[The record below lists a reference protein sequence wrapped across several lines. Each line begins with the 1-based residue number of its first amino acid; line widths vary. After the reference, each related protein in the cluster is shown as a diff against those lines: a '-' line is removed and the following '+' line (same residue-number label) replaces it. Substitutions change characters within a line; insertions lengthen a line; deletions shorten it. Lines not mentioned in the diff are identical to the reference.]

1 MASLTLPGYETRHE
15 RKARTVLPLMK
26 LPAML
31 SALRAQIKRQL
42 LRRLCYDASVSF
54 NPDGLTAG
62 IRRDVEWIHVQ
73 PDVDLEVY
81 WKVLP
86 IGKGPAIS
94 LYAFGFQILKFD
106 CFGATDGHFHLFL
119 GWPSPTSEDRI
130 WLPEP
135 NATAQVERAIFELRR
150 NAPYYLQRHADER
163 VRRLHLEPAT
173 WSTACARARD
183 KMLNFLCSVPE
194 LADVK

>member
-1 MASLTLPGYETRHE
+1 MNLFRAVP
-15 RKARTVLPLMK
+15 PLIK

-42 LRRLCYDASVSF
+42 LRRWCYDATVRF
-54 NPDGLTAG
+54 TPDGVAAG
-62 IRRDVEWIHVQ
+62 IRRDVEWIRVQ

-106 CFGATDGHFHLFL
+106 CFGAADGHFHLFL
-119 GWPSPTSEDRI
+119 GWPSPTTEDRI

-135 NATAQVERAIFELRR
+135 SATAQVERAMFELTK
-150 NAPYYLQRHADER
+150 NVTYYLQRHDDGR
-163 VRRLHLEPAT
+163 VRRLRLESQV
-173 WSTACARARD
+173 WCTACTRARD
-183 KMLNFLCSVPE
+183 KMLHFLSSVPE

>member
-1 MASLTLPGYETRHE
+1 
-15 RKARTVLPLMK
+15 
-26 LPAML
+26 ML

-42 LRRLCYDASVSF
+42 LRRLRYDASVRFDS
-54 NPDGLTAG
+54 DALTAG
-62 IRRDVEWIHVQ
+62 VRRDVKWIHVQ

-119 GWPSPTSEDRI
+119 GWPSPTNEDRI

-135 NATAQVERAIFELRR
+135 SGTAQVERAIFELKR
-150 NAPYYLQRHADER
+150 NAPYYLQRHNVER
-163 VRRLHLEPAT
+163 VRGLHLEPAS
-173 WSTACARARD
+173 WSAACTKAGD
-183 KMLNFLCSVPE
+183 KMRHFLRSVPE
-194 LADVK
+194 LTDLK

>member
-1 MASLTLPGYETRHE
+1 
-15 RKARTVLPLMK
+15 
-26 LPAML
+26 ML

-42 LRRLCYDASVSF
+42 LRRLSYDASVSF
-54 NPDGLTAG
+54 NPDDLAAG
-62 IRRDVEWIHVQ
+62 IRRDVEWIGVQ

-163 VRRLHLEPAT
+163 VRRLRLESEA
-173 WSTACARARD
+173 WSTACTRARD
-183 KMLNFLCSVPE
+183 KMLHFLRSVPE

>member
-1 MASLTLPGYETRHE
+1 
-15 RKARTVLPLMK
+15 
-26 LPAML
+26 ML
-31 SALRAQIKRQL
+31 SALRVQIKRQL
-42 LRRLCYDASVSF
+42 LRRLRYDASVRFDS
-54 NPDGLTAG
+54 DALTAG
-62 IRRDVEWIHVQ
+62 VRRDVKWIHVQ

-119 GWPSPTSEDRI
+119 GWLSPTKEDRI

-135 NATAQVERAIFELRR
+135 SGTAQVERAIFELKRR
-150 NAPYYLQRHADER
+150 RGG
-163 VRRLHLEPAT
+163 
-173 WSTACARARD
+173 S
-183 KMLNFLCSVPE
+183 LCRSSII
-194 LADVK
+194 LC

>member
-1 MASLTLPGYETRHE
+1 
-15 RKARTVLPLMK
+15 MK
-26 LPAML
+26 RPAML

-42 LRRLCYDASVSF
+42 LRRLRYDASVRF
-54 NPDGLTAG
+54 NTEEFDLAAG
-62 IRRDVEWIHVQ
+62 EIRRDVEWIRVQ
-73 PDVDLEVY
+73 PDVDLKVY
-81 WKVLP
+81 WKILP

-94 LYAFGFQILKFD
+94 LYVFEFQILRFD

-119 GWPSPTSEDRI
+119 GWPSPTNEERI

-135 NATAQVERAIFELRR
+135 SATAQVERAIFELRR

-173 WSTACARARD
+173 WSTACTQARD
-183 KMLNFLCSVPE
+183 KMLHFLCSVPE
-194 LADVK
+194 LADVN

>member
-1 MASLTLPGYETRHE
+1 
-15 RKARTVLPLMK
+15 MK

-119 GWPSPTSEDRI
+119 VCPSPTSEDRI

-135 NATAQVERAIFELRR
+135 NATAQVERAIFELKR
-150 NAPYYLQRHADER
+150 NAPDYLQRHADER

-173 WSTACARARD
+173 GSTACTG
-183 KMLNFLCSVPE
+183 
-194 LADVK
+194 

>member
-1 MASLTLPGYETRHE
+1 
-15 RKARTVLPLMK
+15 
-26 LPAML
+26 ML

-42 LRRLCYDASVSF
+42 VRRPRYDASVRF
-54 NPDGLTAG
+54 DPDAVTAG
-62 IRRDVEWIHVQ
+62 FRRDVKWIHVQ
-73 PDVDLEVY
+73 PNVDLEVY

-106 CFGATDGHFHLFL
+106 CFGAIDGHFHLCL

-130 WLPEP
+130 WLSEP
-135 NATAQVERAIFELRR
+135 NATAQVERAMFELRR
-150 NAPYYLQRHADER
+150 NVSYYLQRHGDER
-163 VRRLHLEPAT
+163 VRLLQLDSEAWPGACTQARNEMLHFL
-173 WSTACARARD
+173 ST
-183 KMLNFLCSVPE
+183 VPE

>member
-1 MASLTLPGYETRHE
+1 
-15 RKARTVLPLMK
+15 
-26 LPAML
+26 ML

-42 LRRLCYDASVSF
+42 LRRLCYDASVRF
-54 NPDGLTAG
+54 DPDGSG
-62 IRRDVEWIHVQ
+62 IRHDVEWIRVQ
-73 PDVDLEVY
+73 PDVDFEVY

-86 IGKGPAIS
+86 IGKGPALS

-119 GWPSPTSEDRI
+119 GWPSPATEDRI

-135 NATAQVERAIFELRR
+135 SGTAQVERAIFELRR
-150 NAPYYLQRHADER
+150 NVPYYLQRHSDER
-163 VRRLHLEPAT
+163 VRQLHLESAT
-173 WSTACARARD
+173 WSTACTQARD
-183 KMLNFLCSVPE
+183 KMLHLLSTVPE

>member
-1 MASLTLPGYETRHE
+1 
-15 RKARTVLPLMK
+15 MK

-31 SALRAQIKRQL
+31 SALHAQIKRQL
-42 LRRLCYDASVSF
+42 LRRLCYDASVRF

-86 IGKGPAIS
+86 IGKGPAVS
-94 LYAFGFQILKFD
+94 LYAFGFQILRFD

-119 GWPSPTSEDRI
+119 GWPSSTGEERI

-135 NATAQVERAIFELRR
+135 NVTAQVERTMFELTK
-150 NAPYYLQRHADER
+150 NVTYYLQRHNDER
-163 VRRLHLEPAT
+163 VRALQLEPAN
-173 WSTACARARD
+173 WSAACTQARD
-183 KMLNFLCSVPE
+183 KMLHFLCSVPE

>member
-1 MASLTLPGYETRHE
+1 
-15 RKARTVLPLMK
+15 
-26 LPAML
+26 ML

-42 LRRLCYDASVSF
+42 LRRWRYDASVRL
-54 NPDGLTAG
+54 NADDLAAG
-62 IRRDVEWIHVQ
+62 IRRDVEWICVQ

-119 GWPSPTSEDRI
+119 GWPSPTTEDRI

-135 NATAQVERAIFELRR
+135 SATAQVERAIFELRM
-150 NAPYYLQRHADER
+150 NAPYYLQRHGNER
-163 VRRLHLEPAT
+163 VRRLQLKSGA

-183 KMLNFLCSVPE
+183 KMLHFLCSVPE
-194 LADVK
+194 LAEVK

>member
-1 MASLTLPGYETRHE
+1 
-15 RKARTVLPLMK
+15 
-26 LPAML
+26 ML

-42 LRRLCYDASVSF
+42 LRRWCYDASVRV
-54 NPDGLTAG
+54 NPEHLDLAPGETRCDL
-62 IRRDVEWIHVQ
+62 EWIRVQ
-73 PDVDLEVY
+73 PDVALKVY

-86 IGKGPAIS
+86 IGKGPAVS
-94 LYAFGFQILKFD
+94 LYVFEFQILRFD
-106 CFGATDGHFHLFL
+106 CFGARDGHFHLLL

-135 NATAQVERAIFELRR
+135 NATAQVERTMFELTK
-150 NAPYYLQRHADER
+150 NVTYYLQRHNDER
-163 VRRLHLEPAT
+163 VRRLQLEPEV

-183 KMLNFLCSVPE
+183 KMLHFLCSVPE